1 MDELLDRVRKLMA
14 SGQTIEAIK
23 LVRDETGLGLKEAKD
38 AVERCAQGGSLGI
51 AEEQIVQRAAP
62 QGGAQVD
69 SEIKA
74 LLDSGQKIEAIKML
88 RMRSGLDLKA
98 SKDIID
104 GLERAST
111 GRTQSAVDR
120 DGRGGGR
127 RWVMVLLLV
136 IAAAVAI
143 YLMRPGA

>member
-14 SGQTIEAIK
+14 SGQKIEAIK

-38 AVERCAQGGSLGI
+38 AVERCAQGGSPDI
-51 AEEQIVQRAAP
+51 AEDLIVQRAAA

-69 SEIKA
+69 GEIKA
-74 LLDSGQKIEAIKML
+74 LLHSGRKIEAIKML

-104 GLERAST
+104 GLERTGT
-111 GRTQSAVDR
+111 GRTQSAVER

-127 RWVMVLLLV
+127 RWIVVLLLV
-136 IAAAVAI
+136 IAAAMAI

>member
-1 MDELLDRVRKLMA
+1 MDELLDRVRKLVA

-38 AVERCAQGGSLGI
+38 AVERCAQGGSLEI
-51 AEEQIVQRAAP
+51 AEERIVQRAAP
-62 QGGAQVD
+62 QGEAQVG

-88 RMRSGLDLKA
+88 RMRSGFDLKA

>member
-1 MDELLDRVRKLMA
+1 MDQLLDRVRKLMA

-38 AVERCAQGGSLGI
+38 AVERCAQGGSLDI
-51 AEEQIVQRAAP
+51 AEEQIVQRGAP
-62 QGGAQVD
+62 QGEAQVD

-74 LLDSGQKIEAIKML
+74 LLDSGRKIEAIKML

-104 GLERAST
+104 GLERAGT
-111 GRTQSAVDR
+111 GRTQSAVER
-120 DGRGGGR
+120 EGRGGVR
-127 RWVMVLLLV
+127 RWGMVLLLA